1 LFLKALAGIHREPGI
16 PVPGRSCLLIMTGA
30 TSVARGLPAHS
41 RSWRGLSVL
50 AKLYISLVVIAGLGT
65 LLYGAIHQSSKNI
78 AEFICY
84 LGIAILASRLKVNLP
99 GITGTLSVNFL
110 FILIGVLELSF
121 SETLILG
128 AISMLAQCLHPE
140 PPKALQVTFNVCAG
154 SISTALAYLVYHHR
168 LTNLLI
174 GNKPVLLG
182 VAATVYFIAN
192 AGSIATV
199 ISLSER
205 RPLTQIL
212 VDCYFWSFPYYLV
225 GAGIAGAITW
235 LNQTFN
241 WETSLLLVPAVY
253 LIYRSYRLYL
263 GKLEDEKRHV
273 EEMANLHLRTI
284 EALALA
290 IEAKD
295 HTTHEHLQRVRIYAI
310 EVAKELGVE
319 GAELEALHA
328 AALLHDIGKLAVPEH
343 IISKPGRLTPE
354 EFEKMKIHTLVGAE
368 ILERVRFPYPVVPI
382 VRAHHEKWDGSG
394 YPMGLKGAEIPIGA
408 RILSAV
414 DYLDALASDRQYR
427 RALPLRDV
435 MQKLAAESGKSFD
448 PKVVD
453 VLQKRYQYLER
464 LAVTKAGQDPSG
476 PLSTSI
482 KIERGLE
489 PAAGFENATAQDYA
503 GRENTFLSS
512 IAAARQEAQSLFE
525 LSQDLGASLSLT
537 ETLSVFSVK
546 LKPMVPYDAIAIYIK
561 REAELIPEYVNG
573 DNYRLF
579 SSLRIPIGQ
588 GLSGWVAH
596 NRKPIINGNPSVE
609 PGYLNDP
616 SKFSTLSSALA
627 VPLEGISGIIGVL
640 ALYRGERDAF
650 TSDHLRILLAVS
662 GKMALSIE
670 NALKYQQAE
679 DSATTDYLTGLPNA
693 RSLFLQLDRELARCK
708 RDNSGL
714 TVMVSDM
721 DGFKQINDR
730 FGHLEGNR
738 VLRLFAQALK
748 DGCREYDYVARMGGD
763 EFVVIAPGLAAD
775 AAGKKA
781 EQMRALARQ
790 AGNEVCGEDI
800 LSLSVG
806 RSLYP
811 EDGKDAEQLLAEADR
826 RMYLEKQKQLSYKDR
841 RSHPRLKC
849 RVTIEMQMEVG
860 GTPLFANLT
869 DVSMGGC
876 YVETSTIL
884 APGSKIKLGFS
895 MDDTNL
901 SAEGV
906 VARLDPG
913 SGLAIQF
920 REMNREGRDRM
931 LKILEFVQ
939 KTTTFYNNR
948 YLNSLTKN

>member
-1 LFLKALAGIHREPGI
+1 
-16 PVPGRSCLLIMTGA
+16 MTG
-30 TSVARGLPAHS
+30 TSSVVIGLPAHS
-41 RSWRGLSVL
+41 RSWRGLSVP
-50 AKLYISLVVIAGLGT
+50 AKLYITLIVNVGLATLV
-65 LLYGAIHQSSKNI
+65 YGGIHQSSRNI

-110 FILIGVLELSF
+110 FILIGILELSF

-128 AISMLAQCLHPE
+128 AISMLAQCLYPE
-140 PPKALQVTFNVCAG
+140 RPKALQVTFNVCAG
-154 SISTALAYLVYHHR
+154 SVSTALAYAVFHLPIASLLVGSR
-168 LTNLLI
+168 
-174 GNKPVLLG
+174 PVLLG
-182 VAATVYFIAN
+182 LAATVYFVAN
-192 AGSIATV
+192 AGSIAAV
-199 ISLSER
+199 ISLTER
-205 RPLTQIL
+205 RPLIRIL

-225 GAGIAGAITW
+225 GAGIAGAVAW

-295 HTTHEHLQRVRIYAI
+295 HTTHEHLQRVRVYAI
-310 EVAKELGVE
+310 EVAKELGVT

-435 MQKLAAESGKSFD
+435 MQKLGAESGKSFD

-464 LAVTKAGQDPSG
+464 LAVAKSTDDPSG
-476 PLSTSI
+476 PLSTAI

-489 PAAGFENATAQDYA
+489 PAAGFENATVQDYA
-503 GRENTFLSS
+503 GRETTFLSS

-561 REAELIPEYVNG
+561 REDELVPEYVNG

-579 SSLRIPIGQ
+579 SSLRIPMGQ

-616 SKFSTLSSALA
+616 SKFSTLRSALA
-627 VPLEGISGIIGVL
+627 VPLEGVAGVIGVL

-650 TSDHLRILLAVS
+650 TTDHLRILLAVS

-679 DSATTDYLTGLPNA
+679 SSATTDYLTGLPNA

-708 RDNSGL
+708 RDSTSL

-748 DGCREYDYVARMGGD
+748 DSCREYDYVARMGGD
-763 EFVVIAPGLAAD
+763 EFVVIAPGLTTE

-790 AGNEVCGEDI
+790 AGSEVCSEDI

-806 RSLYP
+806 RAMYP
-811 EDGKDAEQLLAEADR
+811 EDGNDAEQLLSKADR
-826 RMYLEKQKQLSYKDR
+826 RMYQEKEKQFSYKDR
-841 RSHPRLKC
+841 RSHPRMKC
-849 RVTIEMQMEVG
+849 RVTIEMQTEAG
-860 GTPLFANLT
+860 SPPLFANVT
-869 DVSMGGC
+869 DVSLGGC
-876 YVETSTIL
+876 FVETSTIL

-895 MDDTNL
+895 MDDASL

-913 SGLAIQF
+913 SGVAVQF

-931 LKILEFVQ
+931 FKILEFVQ
-939 KTTTFYNNR
+939 KTTTFFNNR
-948 YLNSLTKN
+948 YIDSLTKS

>member
-1 LFLKALAGIHREPGI
+1 MSAE
-16 PVPGRSCLLIMTGA
+16 TGPTQTA
-30 TSVARGLPAHS
+30 PTYSHS
-41 RSWRGLSVL
+41 WGTLSIA
-50 AKLYISLVVIAGLGT
+50 AKLFIGLVILCGT
-65 LLYGAIHQSSKNI
+65 AILLYGGIHQRSNNI

-84 LGIAILASRLKVNLP
+84 TGIAILASRLKVSLP
-99 GITGTLSVNFL
+99 GITGTLSVSFL

-121 SETLILG
+121 TETLTLG
-128 AISMLAQCLHPE
+128 AVAMLAQCIYPDR
-140 PPKALQVTFNVCAG
+140 PNAIQVTFNVCAG
-154 SISTALAYLVYHHR
+154 AISTTLAYLVYHHPAAR
-168 LTNLLI
+168 LVIDSNPI
-174 GNKPVLLG
+174 LLG
-182 VAATVYFIAN
+182 FAATAYFIAN
-192 AGSIATV
+192 AGSIALV
-199 ISLSER
+199 ISLTEG
-205 RPLTQIL
+205 RPLRSIL
-212 VDCYFWSFPYYLV
+212 MDCYLWSFPYYLV
-225 GAGIAGAITW
+225 GAGVAGSIAW
-235 LNQTFN
+235 LNRVFN

-253 LIYRSYRLYL
+253 VIYRSYRLYL

-310 EVAKELGVE
+310 EVAKELGVK

-394 YPMGLKGAEIPIGA
+394 YPYGLKGAEIPVGA

-427 RALPLRDV
+427 RALPLKEV
-435 MQKLAAESGKSFD
+435 MKKLQAESSKSFD
-448 PKVVD
+448 PKVVE
-453 VLQKRYQYLER
+453 VLQRRYEELER
-464 LAVTKAGQDPSG
+464 LAHAKSGLDSGG

-482 KIERGLE
+482 KIERGME
-489 PAAGFENATAQDYA
+489 PAAGFENAAAQEYA
-503 GRENTFLSS
+503 GREHTFLSS

-525 LSQDLGASLSLT
+525 LSQDLGASLSVG

-546 LKPMVPYDAIAIYIK
+546 LKPMVPYDAIAIYIL
-561 REAELIPEYVNG
+561 RDNELIPEYVNG

-579 SSLRIPIGQ
+579 SSLRIPVGQ
-588 GLSGWVAH
+588 GLSGWVAQNH
-596 NRKPIINGNPSVE
+596 KPIVNGNPSVE

-616 SKFSTLSSALA
+616 SKFSTLRSALA
-627 VPLEGISGIIGVL
+627 VPLEGVGGVIGVL
-640 ALYRGERDAF
+640 ALYRAERDAF

-662 GKMALSIE
+662 SKMALSIE

-679 DSATTDYLTGLPNA
+679 NSAITDYLTGLPNA
-693 RSLFLQLDRELARCK
+693 RSLFLELDRELARCK
-708 RDNSGL
+708 RDGSSL

-748 DGCREYDYVARMGGD
+748 DTSREYDYVARMGGD

-775 AAGKKA
+775 GATKKA

-790 AGNEVCGEDI
+790 AGHEVCGEDI

-806 RSLYP
+806 RAVYP
-811 EDGKDAEQLLAEADR
+811 GDGKDAEQLLAEADR
-826 RMYLEKQKQLSYKDR
+826 RMYVEKQKHLSYKDR
-841 RSHPRLKC
+841 RAHPRLKC
-849 RVTIEMQMEVG
+849 RVTIEMQTDA
-860 GTPLFANLT
+860 GTTPVFANLT
-869 DVSMGGC
+869 DISMGGC

-884 APGSKIKLGFS
+884 SPGSKMKIVFS
-895 MDDTNL
+895 MDDPTL
-901 SAEGV
+901 WVEGV

-913 SGLAIQF
+913 SGIAVQF
-920 REMNREGRDRM
+920 RELNREGRDLM
-931 LKILEFVQ
+931 FKIIEFVQ
-939 KTTTFYNNR
+939 KQTTFFNNR
-948 YLNSLTKN
+948 YLDSLSKK

>member
-1 LFLKALAGIHREPGI
+1 MS
-16 PVPGRSCLLIMTGA
+16 VP
-30 TSVARGLPAHS
+30 
-41 RSWRGLSVL
+41 
-50 AKLYISLVVIAGLGT
+50 AKLFITLVVLVGLGI
-65 LLYGAIHQSSKNI
+65 LVYAGIHQSSKNI

-84 LGIAILASRLKVNLP
+84 LGIAILASRLKVSLP
-99 GITGTLSVNFL
+99 GITGTLSVSFL

-121 SETLILG
+121 TETLILG
-128 AISMLAQCLHPE
+128 AISMVAQSIFPE
-140 PPKALQVTFNVCAG
+140 RPKALQLTFNVCAG
-154 SISTALAYLVYHHR
+154 SISTALAYLVYHHPV
-168 LTNLLI
+168 TNLILP
-174 GNKPVLLG
+174 NHPVLLG
-182 VAATVYFIAN
+182 LSATVYFIAN

-199 ISLSER
+199 ISLTER
-205 RPLTQIL
+205 RPLTRIL

-225 GAGIAGAITW
+225 GAGIAGIITW
-235 LNQTFN
+235 LNQNFN
-241 WETSLLLVPAVY
+241 WEMSLLVLPAVY

-295 HTTHEHLQRVRIYAI
+295 HTTHEHLQRVRVYAI
-310 EVAKELGVE
+310 EVAKELGVN
-319 GAELEALHA
+319 GPELEALHA

-394 YPMGLKGAEIPIGA
+394 YPLGLKGAEIPIGA

-427 RALPLRDV
+427 RALPLKDV
-435 MQKLAAESGKSFD
+435 MQKLNAESGKSFD
-448 PKVVD
+448 PRVVD
-453 VLQKRYQYLER
+453 VLQKRYQNLEEM
-464 LAVTKAGQDPSG
+464 AIAKSAEDPNA
-476 PLSTSI
+476 PLSTAI

-489 PAAGFENATAQDYA
+489 PAAGFENAKSQDYA
-503 GRENTFLSS
+503 GKETTFLSS
-512 IAAARQEAQSLFE
+512 IAAARQEAQALFE
-525 LSQDLGASLSLT
+525 LSQDLGASLSLG

-546 LKPMVPYDAIAIYIK
+546 LKPMVPYDAIAIYVK
-561 REAELIPEYVNG
+561 REAELVPEYVNG

-579 SSLRIPIGQ
+579 SSLRIPVGQ
-588 GLSGWVAH
+588 GLSGWVAQ

-616 SKFSTLSSALA
+616 TKFSSLRSALA
-627 VPLEGISGIIGVL
+627 VPLEGVAGVIGVL
-640 ALYRGERDAF
+640 ALYGAERDAF

-679 DSATTDYLTGLPNA
+679 NSATTDYLTGLPNA

-708 RDNSGL
+708 RDNSTL

-738 VLRLFAQALK
+738 TLRLFAQALK
-748 DGCREYDYVARMGGD
+748 DSCREYDYVARMGGD

-775 AAGKKA
+775 AASKKA
-781 EQMRALARQ
+781 EQLRALARH
-790 AGNEVCGEDI
+790 AGNEVCGEEI

-806 RSLYP
+806 RAVYP

-841 RSHPRLKC
+841 RAHPRMKC
-849 RVTIEMQMEVG
+849 RVTIEMQAGDTAV
-860 GTPLFANLT
+860 PVFANLT
-869 DVSMGGC
+869 DISMGGC

-884 APGSKIKLGFS
+884 SAGSNLKLKVS
-895 MDDTNL
+895 MDDPGL
-901 SAEGV
+901 WVEGM

-913 SGLAIQF
+913 SGVAVQF
-920 REMNREGRDRM
+920 RELNREGRERM
-931 LKILEFVQ
+931 FRILEFVQ
-939 KTTTFYNNR
+939 KTTTYFNNR
-948 YLNSLTKN
+948 YLDTLAKT

>member
-1 LFLKALAGIHREPGI
+1 
-16 PVPGRSCLLIMTGA
+16 MTGA

-50 AKLYISLVVIAGLGT
+50 AKLYISLVVTAGLGT

-140 PPKALQVTFNVCAG
+140 PPKAIQVTFNVCAG

-284 EALALA
+284 EALAMA

-616 SKFSTLSSALA
+616 SKFSTLRSALA
-627 VPLEGISGIIGVL
+627 VPLEGISGVIGVL

-869 DVSMGGC
+869 DLSMGGC

-895 MDDTNL
+895 MDDANL